1 MRDDEYRA
9 RRAFPRARHARERP
23 RLEPT
28 KSLTNHD
35 SRTQLIDI
43 LVEHFTKDAYPS
55 KERMEELAAELGA
68 PDYKKIESF
77 YVNMRLKHQETFQ

>member
-1 MRDDEYRA
+1 MNIARDARSLARDTRA
-9 RRAFPRARHARERP
+9 SAPASNRRN
-23 RLEPT
+23 L
-28 KSLTNHD
+28 LTNHD

-77 YVNMRLKHQETFQ
+77 YVNMRLKLCSFR